1 VGSCYHVLFHQAV
14 SATMPQGH
22 DAGRAYP
29 VAEAPRRDDSMPESL
44 LRRDRRRVG
53 WIGSEILSASV

>member
-1 VGSCYHVLFHQAV
+1 
-14 SATMPQGH
+14 MPQGH